1 MLTEVY
7 GGNTEGYGPMFAANR
22 RLMKKL
28 DINAV
33 FEQRNKQ
40 MKLLNYILLKLTE
53 IDEIGSAE
61 ELSIDWCN
69 KNRNWAAWQK
79 HAGHDFSIDAA
90 INCLSRTRHRLAER
104 QDKAG
109 QRGLAELEEMLSA
122 FLLHKHKVAEIA
134 HAAPKTIM
142 L

>member
-1 MLTEVY
+1 MVV
-7 GGNTEGYGPMFAANR
+7 NM
-22 RLMKKL
+22 RLQL
-28 DINAV
+28 ILRYCQTLQTYENNEV
-33 FEQRNKQ
+33 FEQRDKQ

-53 IDEIGSAE
+53 MDEIGSAE

-122 FLLHKHKVAEIA
+122 FLLHKYKVAEIA
-134 HAAPKTIM
+134 ADVAA
-142 L
+142 

>member
-1 MLTEVY
+1 
-7 GGNTEGYGPMFAANR
+7 
-22 RLMKKL
+22 
-28 DINAV
+28 
-33 FEQRNKQ
+33 

-53 IDEIGSAE
+53 MDEIGSAE

-122 FLLHKHKVAEIA
+122 FLLHKYKVAEIA
-134 HAAPKTIM
+134 ADVAA
-142 L
+142 

>member
-1 MLTEVY
+1 MVV
-7 GGNTEGYGPMFAANR
+7 NM
-22 RLMKKL
+22 RLQL
-28 DINAV
+28 ILRYCQTLQTYENNEV

-53 IDEIGSAE
+53 MEEIDSAE

-79 HAGHDFSIDAA
+79 HAGHDLSIDAA

-134 HAAPKTIM
+134 ADVAA
-142 L
+142 